1 MKTIYSPDGSELR
14 IIHDVDYP
22 GYQGLGWSDIK
33 PPVDPPALD
42 EPDVEP
48 VPDEPE
54 APPEYELPTDGD
66 DLGYTAEDIQALTW
80 RQQRALLSPKEQA
93 EKPEN
98 LTWEEWAIS
107 LLVEVPEDE

>member
-1 MKTIYSPDGSELR
+1 MKTIYSPNGSESR

-33 PPVDPPALD
+33 PVDPPALD
-42 EPDVEP
+42 EPDTKLAS
-48 VPDEPE
+48 DEPE
-54 APPEYELPTDGD
+54 ASPKYELPSDGD
-66 DLGYTAEDIQALTW
+66 DLGYTTEDIQALTW

-98 LTWEEWAIS
+98 LSWEEWAIS
-107 LLVEVPEDE
+107 LLVEVANDE

>member
-1 MKTIYSPDGSELR
+1 MKTIYSPDGSESR

-33 PPVDPPALD
+33 PVDPPALD

-48 VPDEPE
+48 LPDEPD
-54 APPEYELPTDGD
+54 ALPDYELPSDDSD

-98 LTWEEWAIS
+98 LSWEEWAIS
-107 LLVEVPEDE
+107 LLVEVAEDE